1 MRYALARAKQ
11 DSVDKAYRVYVTDA
25 LKAIA
30 ENTAR
35 YVGGG
40 YIKARYADLIE
51 PKPEETRTPE
61 QIVDRMK
68 EKIAKVGGEDNKPV

>member
-1 MRYALARAKQ
+1 M
-11 DSVDKAYRVYVTDA
+11 DKAYRVYVTNA

-51 PKPEETRTPE
+51 PNPEETRTPE

-68 EKIAKVGGEDNKPV
+68 EKIAKVGGEDDKLV

>member
-1 MRYALARAKQ
+1 M
-11 DSVDKAYRVYVTDA
+11 DKAYRVYVTDA

-51 PKPEETRTPE
+51 PNIEPNPEETRTPE

-68 EKIAKVGGEDNKPV
+68 EKIAKVGGEDDKRV